1 MSSVLTILDV
11 LGMTDKRALDF
22 QQEEPTYN
30 SSRMVVAFKGVDGAK
45 QISCTITREALE
57 DHFGGNRKDPVAV
70 FKANKH
76 AIEQL
81 ARRRYLRGE
90 LETDGSVLIR
100 TSDLIL
106 S

>member
-1 MSSVLTILDV
+1 
-11 LGMTDKRALDF
+11 MTDKRALGF
-22 QQEEPTYN
+22 QQDEPMYN

-57 DHFGGNRKDPVAV
+57 NHFGGNRKDPVAV

-81 ARRRYLRGE
+81 ARGRYLRGD
-90 LETDGSVLIR
+90 LETDGSVWIR
-100 TSDLIL
+100 TFDLIL